1 MRIIL
6 IAAVIAVA
14 GAIGASFV
22 LNDRLQEPVYRAFA
36 TDGARVGNPGD
47 NLVGRDWRDVPR
59 S

>member
-1 MRIIL
+1 MRVIL
-6 IAAVIAVA
+6 IAGAVA
-14 GAIGASFV
+14 VVCAIGASFF

>member
-1 MRIIL
+1 LRIIL
-6 IAAVIAVA
+6 IAGIMAVVGAV
-14 GAIGASFV
+14 GASVF